1 MLHLSIVSSLWQE
14 RLRTMGG
21 LWTYLTGSA
30 GPSGFGSRST
40 AEDVTAG
47 IDLSSKTIII
57 SGDFLTLRRVVCL
70 QARLC
75 MSRRVAYP
83 L

>member
-1 MLHLSIVSSLWQE
+1 
-14 RLRTMGG
+14 MGG
-21 LWTYLTGSA
+21 LWAYLTGSA

-57 SGDFLTLRRVVCL
+57 SGDFLTPRRVVCL
-70 QARLC
+70 QAR
-75 MSRRVAYP
+75 
-83 L
+83 